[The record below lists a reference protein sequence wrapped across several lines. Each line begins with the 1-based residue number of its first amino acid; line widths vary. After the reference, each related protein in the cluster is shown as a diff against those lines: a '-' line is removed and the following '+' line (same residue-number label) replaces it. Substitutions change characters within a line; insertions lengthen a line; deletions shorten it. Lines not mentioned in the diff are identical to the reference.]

1 MKGEVTMSWKDMLN
15 KSDIRK
21 SEQIRW
27 EMDGRSVSIF
37 MKNSPDGNQFS
48 ETVGRCIVE
57 GAFQADIRTW
67 GVKGVG
73 SYATRVELDFEYV
86 IHEEGTGD
94 DKEIIPYEIE
104 FDADKLSNN
113 MPTSESALN
122 PSDVTIY
129 IDMKNQRDKEK
140 FEISGDFEWQGSY

>member
-1 MKGEVTMSWKDMLN
+1 MSWRDELA
-15 KSDIRK
+15 KSEIRK
-21 SEQIRW
+21 SSRIRW
-27 EMDGRSVSIF
+27 EMNPRDVSVFLKNAPDGRDS
-37 MKNSPDGNQFS
+37 G

-57 GAFQADIRTW
+57 GAFDADVRTW
-67 GVKGVG
+67 GVKSVG
-73 SYATRVELDFEYV
+73 SYASTVELDFEYLV
-86 IHEEGTGD
+86 YEKDTGD
-94 DKEIIPYEIE
+94 DKEIVPYEIE

-113 MPTSESALN
+113 MPASDSALN

>member
-1 MKGEVTMSWKDMLN
+1 MSWKNTLN

-21 SEQIRW
+21 SSLIRW
-27 EMDGRSVSIF
+27 EMNPRDISVFLKNAPDGRDS
-37 MKNSPDGNQFS
+37 G
-48 ETVGRCIVE
+48 ET

-73 SYATRVELDFEYV
+73 SYASSVELDFEYIV
-86 IHEEGTGD
+86 YENETGD
-94 DKEIIPYEIE
+94 EEEIVPYEIE
-104 FDADKLSNN
+104 FDANKLDND
-113 MPTSESALN
+113 MPASDSALN

-129 IDMKNQRDKEK
+129 IDMKNQRDKEQ